1 MATFRLLAGAAVAL
15 FMVSSVVWGGDA
27 PRTADS
33 ALTPTKGND
42 NRHQQFLARI
52 KQGPVGLLF
61 VGDSITDF
69 WPGRSKET
77 WEKFAPYNPADFGIS
92 GECTEQTL
100 WHLTNG
106 CLEGIDP
113 KAVVIMI
120 GTNNIGHYGTEEP
133 AWTAAGVKKV
143 VATVHEKLPKAKI
156 LLLGVFPR
164 DNAGSPMRKKV
175 DAINAIIKGYD
186 DGATVHYLDIGPK
199 FLDEKGELPKDVMPD
214 KLHPN
219 GKGYQ
224 IWYDAMWP
232 TLEPLLK

>member
-1 MATFRLLAGAAVAL
+1 MSRFRTTAVAAL
-15 FMVSSVVWGGDA
+15 LLLLLSVAAWSGDA

-33 ALTPTKGND
+33 ALTPVKAND
-42 NRHQQFLARI
+42 NRQQQFLARI

-69 WPGRSKET
+69 WPNKGKET

-92 GECTEQTL
+92 GERTEQTL

-106 CLEGIDP
+106 CLDGIEP

-120 GTNNIGHYGTEEP
+120 GTNNIGHFASEEP

-143 VATVHEKLPKAKI
+143 VATVREKLPKAKI

-164 DNAGSPMRKKV
+164 DTKASPMRKKV
-175 DAINAIIKGYD
+175 EAINEIIKTFA
-186 DGATVHYLDIGPK
+186 DGAAVKYLDIGAK
-199 FLDEKGELPKDVMPD
+199 FLDDQGELPKDVMPD

>member
-1 MATFRLLAGAAVAL
+1 MSGCRTTAVAIAAL
-15 FMVSSVVWGGDA
+15 LMLSVAAWSGDA
-27 PRTADS
+27 RTADS
-33 ALTPTKGND
+33 ALTPTKSND

-69 WPGRSKET
+69 WPSRGKET
-77 WEKFAPYNPADFGIS
+77 WEKFAPYKPADFGIS
-92 GECTEQTL
+92 GERTEQTL

-106 CLEGIDP
+106 CLDGIDP

-120 GTNNIGHYGTEEP
+120 GTNNVGHSPGDEP
-133 AWTAAGVKKV
+133 AWAAAGVKKV
-143 VATVHEKLPKAKI
+143 VATVREKLPKAKI

-164 DNAGSPMRKKV
+164 DTKASPMRKKV
-175 DAINAIIKGYD
+175 DDINEIIKTLD
-186 DGATVHYLDIGPK
+186 DGTMVKYLDIGAK
-199 FLDEKGELPKDVMPD
+199 FLDDQGELPKDVMPD

>member
-1 MATFRLLAGAAVAL
+1 MPRLRTTAASTVAL
-15 FMVSSVVWGGDA
+15 LLLCAAAWSGDA

-77 WEKFAPYNPADFGIS
+77 WEKFAPYHPADFGIS

-106 CLEGIDP
+106 CLDGIDP

-133 AWTAAGVKKV
+133 GWTAAGVKKV
-143 VATVHEKLPKAKI
+143 VATVREKLPKAKI

-164 DNAGSPMRKKV
+164 DSKASPMRKKV
-175 DAINAIIKGYD
+175 EAINEIIKGYD
-186 DGATVHYLDIGPK
+186 DGATVHYLDIGTK
-199 FLDEKGELPKDVMPD
+199 FLDDQGELPKDIMPD

-219 GKGYQ
+219 AKGYQ